1 MGDGTITAFDHNT
14 KEAIGF
20 LKDPKGNPLTIS
32 GLWGLTFGN
41 GKSLGELNHLYFSA
55 SPQDGSTDG
64 LFGKLQSVPESSSPV
79 ALLLIPGLM
88 SVLRHQNKHI

>member
-1 MGDGTITAFDHNT
+1 MERSPHLIQNT
-14 KEAIGF
+14 KQAIGF

-32 GLWGLTFGN
+32 GLWGLTFDN

-55 SPQDGSTDG
+55 SPQDSSTDG

-79 ALLLIPGLM
+79 ALLLIPSLILF
-88 SVLRHQNKHI
+88 SRHQKKHN